1 MHDIENSFHYRSG
14 NIDDIEDVF
23 RLNRNVFDEA
33 WSKDVLLQ
41 SLRFGYD
48 LHVCY
53 QQDKLV
59 AYVLSQDILLE
70 TQIMQLCVHQDLRR
84 LGIAKKLM
92 LMLLQDKQ
100 DMTAMILEVRASNT
114 AARAFYACFDFVQVG
129 VRPHYY
135 NQTPTMPREDAV
147 LMSKLLQVESD
158 K

>member
-1 MHDIENSFHYRSG
+1 MNDTEKSLQYRVG

-23 RLNRNVFDEA
+23 RLNRLVFDEA

-48 LHVCY
+48 LQVCY
-53 QQDKLV
+53 QQNTLV

-70 TQIMQLCVHQDLRR
+70 TEIMQLCVHQDFRR

-100 DMTAMILEVRASNT
+100 DMEAMILEVRASNT
-114 AARAFYACFDFVQVG
+114 AARLFYASFEFIQVG
-129 VRPHYY
+129 MRPHYY
-135 NQTPTMPREDAV
+135 RQTASQPREDAV
-147 LMSKLLQVESD
+147 LMSKHLQVA
-158 K
+158 